1 MAKRVSEHRDSFVSS
16 QRRKVVRNHEI
27 PDPENNPNTIES
39 VLLLILAIG
48 IAAVIITLLFDPFEE
63 AILRILALAGY

>member
-1 MAKRVSEHRDSFVSS
+1 M
-16 QRRKVVRNHEI
+16 RNHEI